1 MVCFV
6 LKESKLFSI
15 QFSTFQFYRIIS
27 KKTQKHIFSILV
39 FMKLYI
45 IVVLKQTLLPLPSYT
60 FKIPSTQENFPK
72 LKSYFTLNL
81 LIKETR
87 FRDGAEV
94 GYISDIAHNMVDRQL
109 ADSGVRTDSRHVIGL
124 ARLKN

>member
-1 MVCFV
+1 
-6 LKESKLFSI
+6 
-15 QFSTFQFYRIIS
+15 
-27 KKTQKHIFSILV
+27 
-39 FMKLYI
+39 MKLYI

-109 ADSGVRTDSRHVIGL
+109 ADSEVRTDSRHVIGL